1 MVLSEV
7 TSWAKQNGIS
17 IDVNYVEE
25 GDSGYISSAANN
37 QVIYQSV
44 KANTIASKVSSISVS
59 VIKKGLDCTD
69 SANQNAEECRSM
81 MPDMVGGKYTAQ
93 MAQNWAS
100 SAGVPIT
107 INKISW
113 SDSGYDPS
121 KAGYVTSQSVKAYT
135 KKDSISSLTVTVMDY
150 ITVPDFNALGW
161 SKDQINNWANK
172 VSV

>member
-1 MVLSEV
+1 
-7 TSWAKQNGIS
+7 
-17 IDVNYVEE
+17 
-25 GDSGYISSAANN
+25 
-37 QVIYQSV
+37 
-44 KANTIASKVSSISVS
+44 
-59 VIKKGLDCTD
+59 
-69 SANQNAEECRSM
+69 M

-135 KKDSISSLTVTVMDY
+135 KKIVLVV
-150 ITVPDFNALGW
+150 
-161 SKDQINNWANK
+161 
-172 VSV
+172 